1 MIKLFDQEKVWE
13 LELAAHGREEYE
25 KGYEE
30 GRMEVRADALRR
42 ILQKLSIQ
50 EASEITG
57 IPQDEIERLTKT

>member
-1 MIKLFDQEKVWE
+1 M
-13 LELAAHGREEYE
+13 AAHGREEYE